1 MGKMLKL
8 IVKYDSYYRND
19 AILSIMCVKGVP
31 YSGPS
36 SYQEMLGLSMFFP
49 YPI

>member
-1 MGKMLKL
+1 MLKL

-31 YSGPS
+31 KKVVHMGDYTIFQKLTSLIGK
-36 SYQEMLGLSMFFP
+36 
-49 YPI
+49 